1 MGNFHKISFLE
12 NRSARVAVKNSAV
25 LDKVKGEKN
34 LFTSKSLKEVAPLDS
49 CYADFIEFGKQLYEN
64 NKSKIKRLNF
74 RKIDSDKKDYTICD
88 PIYRYLLIQP
98 GEKCDNVTSKI
109 IYDYLNGKS
118 NKYENTNIAFIVD
131 NNDINKP
138 IETES
143 LTDLA
148 IFSYLVITSLMN
160 YYNKPNK
167 GILFSTFTNIKDD
180 DLDTF
185 LRCIRFKI
193 ETYIPSLYDAKLGES
208 TEMVLNEETNEIELI
223 RVFES
228 IISLY
233 WFILKLEVTAIYNG
247 NTFINLC
254 GCGNIIRDKSERCE
268 TCKLAHN
275 AYNRKKQ
282 RQKAA
287 LKKEEK

>member
-1 MGNFHKISFLE
+1 MEKFKKISFLE
-12 NRSARVAVKNSAV
+12 NRDACVAVNNAIV
-25 LDKVKGEKN
+25 LDKVKGEEK
-34 LFTSKSLKEVAPLDS
+34 LFTRKSLKEIAPLDS
-49 CYADFIEFGKQLYEN
+49 CYADFIEFGKRLYES
-64 NKSKIKRLNF
+64 NKIKIKRLDF
-74 RKIDSDKKDYTICD
+74 RKIKDDKQDYLICD
-88 PIYRYLLIQP
+88 FIYPYIFNQP
-98 GEKCDNVTSKI
+98 DEKCSNVISKI
-109 IYDYLNGKS
+109 IDDYLSGKS
-118 NKYENTNIAFIVD
+118 NKYENTNIAFIID
-131 NNDINKP
+131 NNDRNKP
-138 IETES
+138 IERES

-160 YYNKPNK
+160 YFNKPNN
-167 GILFSTFTNIKDD
+167 GISFSTFTNIKDD
-180 DLDTF
+180 DLDLF
-185 LRCIRFKI
+185 LECIIFKI
-193 ETYIPSLYDAKLGES
+193 RSYTPPLYRAKLGES
-208 TEMVLNEETNEIELI
+208 TEIHLNKETNEIELI

-247 NTFINLC
+247 STFINLC